1 MLASEKEVNRQVQ
14 AALEQK
20 RKKLATIQSEAEIA
34 VSHFKTEMAQQMQTQ
49 IAQVSYQT
57 SKQRANRIVCRKKPS
72 SMLNRRTRALTALIW
87 EYLRENSNPIERPW

>member
-49 IAQVSYQT
+49 IAQVSNPAP
-57 SKQRANRIVCRKKPS
+57 KLRANRIVCRKKLS
-72 SMLNRRTRALTALIW
+72 WMLNQRTRALTAW
-87 EYLRENSNPIERPW
+87 T